1 MLQAMTATTLGLLFI
16 AGLWAGAQNALA
28 GGGSFITIP
37 ALMLA
42 GLDARSANITSSVA
56 LYPGQVATGYAGRR
70 LITDAE
76 TLSFKMMCV
85 LGASGGLLGALLL
98 LWTPSNTFKSMLPW
112 LILFATCM
120 FAWSAFGRGSTK
132 EKRRPAPTAV
142 AVVLQSAISI
152 YGGYFGGGLGFMT
165 VASLGL
171 MGLSARPASATKNAL
186 AAMINTASLLVFL
199 FSPSL
204 VWKPAL
210 LLAAGAILG
219 GLLGAWL
226 LRRVPEKLLRILIVI
241 IGIVLTI
248 GLFATR

>member
-1 MLQAMTATTLGLLFI
+1 MTPITLALLFI
-16 AGLWAGAQNALA
+16 AGLWAGTQNALA

-56 LYPGQVATGYAGRR
+56 LYPGQVATGLAGRR
-70 LITDAE
+70 LIESAE
-76 TLSFKMMCV
+76 TLSFKTMCV
-85 LGASGGLLGALLL
+85 LGAGGGLIGALLL
-98 LWTPSNTFKSMLPW
+98 LWTPSDLFKSMLPW
-112 LILFATCM
+112 LILFATGL
-120 FAWSAFGRGSTK
+120 FAWSAFGRGPAT
-132 EKRRPAPTAV
+132 EKRQPISTAA

-152 YGGYFGGGLGFMT
+152 YGGYFGGGIGFMT

-186 AAMINTASLLVFL
+186 AAVINTTSLLVFL

-204 VWKPAL
+204 VWKPAVL
-210 LLAAGAILG
+210 LGAGAVLG
-219 GLLGAWL
+219 GLLGAWVV
-226 LRRVPEKLLRILIVI
+226 RRVPEKMLRVVIVL

-248 GLFATR
+248 ALFVTR

>member
-1 MLQAMTATTLGLLFI
+1 MTPITLALLFI
-16 AGLWAGAQNALA
+16 AGLWAGTQNALA

-56 LYPGQVATGYAGRR
+56 LYPGQVATGLAGRR
-70 LITDAE
+70 LIESAE
-76 TLSFKMMCV
+76 TLSFKTMCV
-85 LGASGGLLGALLL
+85 LGAGGGLIGALLL
-98 LWTPSNTFKSMLPW
+98 LWTPSDLFKSMLPW
-112 LILFATCM
+112 LILFATGL
-120 FAWSAFGRGSTK
+120 FAWSAFGRGPATQKRQPIST
-132 EKRRPAPTAV
+132 AA

-152 YGGYFGGGLGFMT
+152 YGGYFGGGIGFMT

-186 AAMINTASLLVFL
+186 AAVINTTSLLVFL

-204 VWKPAL
+204 VWKPAVL
-210 LLAAGAILG
+210 LGAGAVLG
-219 GLLGAWL
+219 GLLGAWVV
-226 LRRVPEKLLRILIVI
+226 RRVPEKMLRVVIVL

-248 GLFATR
+248 ALFVTR

>member
-1 MLQAMTATTLGLLFI
+1 MTPITLGLLFA
-16 AGLWAGAQNALA
+16 AGLWAGTQNALA

-56 LYPGQVATGYAGRR
+56 LYPGQVVTGLAGRR
-70 LITDAE
+70 LIEDAP

-85 LGASGGLLGALLL
+85 LGASGGLIGALAL

-112 LILFATCM
+112 LILFATGL
-120 FAWSAFGRGSTK
+120 FAWSAFGRGPATKKRQPIST
-132 EKRRPAPTAV
+132 AT

-152 YGGYFGGGLGFMT
+152 YGGYFGGGIGFMT

-186 AAMINTASLLVFL
+186 AAVINTTSLLVFV

-204 VWKPAL
+204 VWIPAL
-210 LLAAGAILG
+210 LLGAGAIVG
-219 GLLGAWL
+219 GLAGAWL
-226 LRRVPEKLLRILIVI
+226 VQRVPEKMLRILIVI
-241 IGIVLTI
+241 IGIALTVA
-248 GLFATR
+248 LFVTR